1 MRHLL
6 GNTRLF
12 FQPTTFCTQSVRRPV
27 APRASGSA
35 LCSLL
40 CALMLVLLLL
50 PKHSAA
56 SAHKAHNFYQQ
67 LPAYEKAR
75 WKALIHAEPN
85 QKITDKSFI
94 LSSTNFSAEHEWRA
108 SYSHLKTDPNAIC
121 RFPARYRFMQ
131 AYTDLP
137 VRNPLNICP
146 EYRSFIENVPFDQ
159 LTLVYASVDV
169 SSPVTMMGHVM
180 LATKGVNNRGQ
191 LTRNSISFSV
201 DLEQIKL
208 LKDGWRTLVS
218 GKEGYLAINPLKE
231 HFDFYQNTEQRDVWS
246 FSLILPKS
254 DLPLIRDHIWELKQ
268 TRLDYLFHS
277 YNCATLIANILKISQ
292 PELNVSY
299 WTSPLDVVQAAEKNQ
314 LISQSELWAASR
326 WQHHQISDDDF
337 PYPAKQNRDSQIN
350 IGFTNSKR
358 LGDVASLEWL
368 PTSHTLEDYQL
379 SRFSDSELKIAGIT
393 IEHQLD
399 NNRTELQQLDFYS
412 VVKLTPNKGLYD
424 ELSGRLQLGYKPF
437 YDAKLSRHKT
447 GYIEAGVGKTYP
459 VTASLYLFGLI
470 NAGYRPLEDA
480 DGLYIK
486 PEIGGYLYN
495 SPFTT
500 GKLNTRLTASTLRLR
515 QDQWQQD
522 YQFTQTFSF
531 TGQAVVLSYRHL
543 TGDKGRENITQFVWK
558 HYF

>member
-1 MRHLL
+1 
-6 GNTRLF
+6 
-12 FQPTTFCTQSVRRPV
+12 
-27 APRASGSA
+27 
-35 LCSLL
+35 
-40 CALMLVLLLL
+40 
-50 PKHSAA
+50 
-56 SAHKAHNFYQQ
+56 
-67 LPAYEKAR
+67 
-75 WKALIHAEPN
+75 
-85 QKITDKSFI
+85 
-94 LSSTNFSAEHEWRA
+94 
-108 SYSHLKTDPNAIC
+108 
-121 RFPARYRFMQ
+121 
-131 AYTDLP
+131 
-137 VRNPLNICP
+137 LNICP

-218 GKEGYLAINPLKE
+218 GKEGYLAITPLKE

-292 PELNVSY
+292 PELDVSY
-299 WTSPLDVVQAAEKNQ
+299 WTSPLDIVQSAEKNHQ
-314 LISQSELWAASR
+314 ISKSELRPASR
-326 WQHHQISDDDF
+326 WQVDQISDSDF
-337 PYPAKQNRDSQIN
+337 PHPAEQNKDSQLN
-350 IGFTNSKR
+350 LGVTRNKKV
-358 LGDVASLEWL
+358 GDVITLEWL

-437 YDAKLSRHKT
+437 YDAKLTRHKT
-447 GYIEAGVGKTYP
+447 GYIKAGAGKTYP
-459 VTASLYLFGLI
+459 VTESLYLFGLI

-480 DGLYIK
+480 DGLYMR
-486 PEIGGYLYN
+486 PEIGGYLYS
-495 SPFTT
+495 SPFST
-500 GKLNTRLTASTLRLR
+500 GKLKTRFTASALRLR

-522 YQFTQTFSF
+522 YQLTQTLSFS
-531 TGQAVVLSYRHL
+531 GQALVLNYRHL
-543 TGDKGRENITQFVWK
+543 ASDRNSKNITQLVWK
-558 HYF
+558 

>member
-12 FQPTTFCTQSVRRPV
+12 FQSTTFCTQSVHRSV
-27 APRASGSA
+27 ATRASGCT
-35 LCSLL
+35 LLLL
-40 CALMLVLLLL
+40 CVFTQSMLLL
-50 PKHSAA
+50 PKQVVALPLQA
-56 SAHKAHNFYQQ
+56 QTFYQQ

-75 WKALIHAEPN
+75 WKALINAEPN

-94 LSSTNFSAEHEWRA
+94 LSGSDFSAEDEWLA
-108 SYSHLKTDPNAIC
+108 SYAHLQNNPGAIC

-131 AYTDLP
+131 TYTDLP

-146 EYRSFIENVPFDQ
+146 EYRKFVENVPFDQ
-159 LTLVYASVDV
+159 LKLVYASADV

-180 LATKGVNNRGQ
+180 LATEGINNKGR

-218 GKEGYLAINPLKE
+218 GKEGYLAITPLKE

-246 FSLILPKS
+246 FTLILPERN
-254 DLPLIRDHIWELKQ
+254 LPLIRDHIWELKQ

-292 PELNVSY
+292 PELDVSY

-314 LISQSELWAASR
+314 LISQSELRAASR

-350 IGFTNSKR
+350 IGFTISKR
-358 LGDVASLEWL
+358 LGDVATLEWL

-393 IEHQLD
+393 LEHQLV

-437 YDAKLSRHKT
+437 YDAKLTRQKT

-459 VTASLYLFGLI
+459 LTESLYLFGLI
-470 NAGYRPLEDA
+470 NAGYRPLNDA
-480 DGLYIK
+480 DGLYVR
-486 PEIGGYLYN
+486 PEAGAYLYS
-495 SPFTT
+495 SPFST
-500 GKLNTRLTASTLRLR
+500 GKLKTRLTTSALRLK

-531 TGQAVVLSYRHL
+531 SGQALVLSYRHL
-543 TGDKGRENITQFVWK
+543 THDKDSENITQLVWK
-558 HYF
+558 HYL